1 MKKTLIIIIPGLLA
15 ITALMTFLLVF
26 TRRSVRQI
34 EQQGASTTTY
44 DGHYVLI
51 SDDRSDQWRS
61 IYAAADKAAEESGVS
76 LEWLGDDLPAQYT
89 VSDCLRIAAAARA
102 DGIILYPGEEK
113 DETKLIGSAA
123 QQGIPVITVL
133 EDDADSERVS
143 FIGLNSYQMGEMY
156 GNRILENLTEGENRI
171 LVLQN
176 TSSDNPAAALMYSQ
190 MVQTVEQ
197 GRGENEE
204 VLFAAHEISTVTSFD
219 AEEDIRD
226 IFLMGEDLPNILI
239 CLDLISTECVCQ
251 ALVDYNKV
259 GDVTVIGYYASD
271 KVIDGLKKGLIDSTL
286 YLDAGEIGTRCIE
299 ALNEYRELG
308 HVSSYF
314 NVGMKM
320 ITPQTVGEIAM

>member
-1 MKKTLIIIIPGLLA
+1 MV
-15 ITALMTFLLVF
+15 ITALMTLLLIYA
-26 TRRSVRQI
+26 RRSVLQI
-34 EQQGASTTTY
+34 EQQGSSTRTY

-51 SDDRSDQWRS
+51 SDENSDQWQS
-61 IYAAADKAAEESGVS
+61 IYAAAQTAAESSGVS
-76 LEWLGDDLPAQYT
+76 LEWLGNSLPAQYT
-89 VSDCLRIAAAARA
+89 TEDCLRIATAAGA
-102 DGIILYPGEEK
+102 DGIIFYSGHGEE
-113 DETKLIGSAA
+113 ESTLIAEAA
-123 QQGIPVITVL
+123 GQGIPVITVL
-133 EDDADSERVS
+133 EDVDESERVS

-156 GNRILENLTEGENRI
+156 GNRILENLKEGKNRI

-176 TSSDNPAAALMYSQ
+176 APQGHPASALMYSQ

-197 GRGENEE
+197 GRGEDREA
-204 VLFAAHEISTVTSFD
+204 VFSTYEISTATSFD

-286 YLDAGEIGTRCIE
+286 YLDAEEIGTRCIE
-299 ALNEYRELG
+299 ALNEYRALG
-308 HVSSYF
+308 YVSSYF

-320 ITPQTVGEIAM
+320 ITLQTVDEIAM